1 MGNRQSKSHR
11 SLHTLSRTGAKHVS
25 STNNKQKQ
33 TSRAC
38 EVNIA
43 SSKNKQKRTS
53 SVKFTETNNKQKNS
67 YSLKIRGK
75 FKTLLANAEEVFHE
89 YDLDGNGKDN
99 FDTRIN
105 YEDMNTID
113 ICNLFLYR
121 FPRR

>member
-33 TSRAC
+33 TSSAC
-38 EVNIA
+38 EVNVASA

-67 YSLKIRGK
+67 HSLKIRGK

-99 FDTRIN
+99 FDT
-105 YEDMNTID
+105 
-113 ICNLFLYR
+113 
-121 FPRR
+121 